1 MGDQNHIGVSQSTN
15 AAQARPPTVSPLM
28 VPAIGVVREGRP
40 EPFLD
45 SRPTRSSAPAQW
57 GGIALENYTV
67 PAVFMPRHEHPED
80 FLHVV
85 LSGAVK
91 YEVCTK
97 GRTLRFT
104 SRPGTMFLL
113 PRGTVDEVN
122 WAGPTQRM
130 AVAMHPSLLTNAL
143 DETAHET
150 EIELT
155 EHWNLIDHHISAL
168 LFEMTADLDDG
179 SPAGTIYGESL
190 ANTLAVYLVKR
201 YAVRRVTPVEL
212 KGGLPG
218 YRLKRVLDYIADKFG
233 REH

>member
-1 MGDQNHIGVSQSTN
+1 MGDQHHIGVSQSAN
-15 AAQARPPTVSPLM
+15 AAQARPPTVSPLI

-45 SRPTRSSAPAQW
+45 SRPTRSSASSQW
-57 GGIALENYTV
+57 GGIALEKYTV

-91 YEVCTK
+91 YEVRTK

-104 SRPGTMFLL
+104 SRPGAMFLL

-122 WAGPTQRM
+122 WAGPTQRI

-155 EHWNLIDHHISAL
+155 EHWDLIDRHISAL
-168 LFEMTADLDDG
+168 LMEMTAILTTVRLRELFTG
-179 SPAGTIYGESL
+179 NPS
-190 ANTLAVYLVKR
+190 ANTWQC
-201 YAVRRVTPVEL
+201 T
-212 KGGLPG
+212 
-218 YRLKRVLDYIADKFG
+218 
-233 REH
+233 